1 MSRRPLLL
9 AAAALLVLAAPASAA
24 TRHAAPDGMGATP
37 CLDAALPCGL
47 ARALEVAVAGDT
59 VLMAGGRYPGG
70 MSGIAPAVPLTLAAR
85 SGETPV
91 YEYRGDGPAYT
102 VSGTGNVIHGVT
114 IRNTAPA
121 GTALST
127 TPGAGVTVRRS
138 VLDAARCAE
147 AVVPTTAL
155 VIEDSTLIGR
165 TGTSCLLLG
174 DAGVLRRSTVSLE
187 GFARGTFPVAVMTSG
202 LVEDSTVTGGLR
214 IHGPAAVVRRSTAL
228 AGPVPA
234 ISGNG
239 LVVSTVAVNPAVDGD
254 AIAGDG
260 MSLPGAASALR
271 LVNVTAVAPRGRAI
285 RSASG
290 CAPVG
295 PGVPSRVEIVNSIA
309 RGATDLTADV
319 GVTCLPGTFGYGGT
333 LRVASSSWTTRVPLR
348 TSAAAGAIEEGTG
361 NRAGDPG
368 FVAPPGPVL
377 AGFDLR
383 LTPGSPALDAGVPA
397 PEAGPVDRDGRPR
410 VSGPAIDMGAHEFPV
425 APPGGGSEPA
435 PGGGGVTAPPRSDV
449 TAPMVTVLMRGS
461 VARLGRAAVV
471 TARVGEAATM
481 RVAVARLTP
490 GRRRAG
496 RCVAPAL
503 APAAARPCT
512 RLVPRPVVI
521 TARVAAGRVSIPLR
535 RLGLRRGTYRV
546 TVTAVDAAGNAS
558 PPARLTLRIVR

>member
-9 AAAALLVLAAPASAA
+9 AAAALLVLTAPAAAA
-24 TRHAAPDGMGATP
+24 TRHAAPDGTGAAP
-37 CLDAALPCGL
+37 CLDAATPCTFGGAL
-47 ARALEVAVAGDT
+47 AVATAGDT
-59 VLMAGGRYPGG
+59 ILMAGGRYPGG

-85 SGETPV
+85 TGETPV
-91 YEYRGDGPAYT
+91 YDYRGDDAAYT
-102 VSGTGNVIHGVT
+102 VTGTGNVIDGVT
-114 IRNTAPA
+114 IRNTGLT

-165 TGTSCLLLG
+165 IGTSCLLLG
-174 DAGVLRRSTVSLE
+174 DAGVLRRSTVSLQ
-187 GFARGTFPVAVMTSG
+187 GFARGTFPAAVMATG

-214 IHGPAAVVRRSTAL
+214 IHGPAAVVRRSTAM

-239 LVVSTVAVNPAVDGD
+239 LVVDTVAVNPAVDGD

-260 MSLPGAASALR
+260 LSLPGAAGALR
-271 LVNVTAVAPRGRAI
+271 LVNVTAFAPRGRAI
-285 RSASG
+285 RAASG
-290 CAPVG
+290 CAPAG
-295 PGVPSRVEIVNSIA
+295 PGVTSRVEVVNSIA

-319 GVTCLPGTFGYGGT
+319 GVTCEPGTFGYGGT
-333 LRVASSSWTTRVPLR
+333 LSVASSNWTTRDPQR

-368 FVAPPGPVL
+368 FLASSAPLPTGL
-377 AGFDLR
+377 DLHLR
-383 LTPGSPALDAGVPA
+383 PGSPALDAGVPA
-397 PEAGPVDRDGRPR
+397 ADAGPVDRDGRPR
-410 VSGPAIDMGAHEFPV
+410 VSGPGIDMGAYELQV
-425 APPGGGSEPA
+425 VSPGGD
-435 PGGGGVTAPPRSDV
+435 PGTGAGGATPPPPPDV
-449 TAPMVTVLMRGS
+449 TAPMVTVLMRSS
-461 VARLGRAAVV
+461 VVRLGRAVVV

-481 RVAVARLTP
+481 RVAVARLAP

-496 RCVAPAL
+496 RCVAPAA
-503 APAAARPCT
+503 APRAGRPCT
-512 RLVPRPVVI
+512 RLIALPVVV
-521 TARVAAGRVSIPLR
+521 TARAAAGRVSIPLR

-546 TVTAVDAAGNAS
+546 TITAVDAAGNTS
-558 PPARLTLRIVR
+558 PPARMTLRVVR